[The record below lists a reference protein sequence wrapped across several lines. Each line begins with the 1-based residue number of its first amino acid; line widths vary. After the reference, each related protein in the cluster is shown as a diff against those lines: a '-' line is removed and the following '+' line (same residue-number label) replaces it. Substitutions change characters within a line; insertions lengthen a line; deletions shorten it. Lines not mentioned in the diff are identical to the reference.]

1 MRIGILG
8 GTGPQGRGLTRRF
21 AAAGH
26 TIVLGSRSPERARAT
41 AADYATV
48 GGTVQGGT
56 NADAAAAELV
66 VVTVPYEGH
75 AALLT
80 GLRGTLAGKVV
91 VDCVNPLGFDQHGPY
106 ALSVVAGSA
115 AQEAQQLLPGSTV
128 VAAFHHVSAALLD
141 DPEVTH
147 LEGDVLVLGED
158 REAVQIVCALAE
170 AIPGA
175 RGVYAG
181 RLRLA
186 GQVEAFTANLIAIN
200 RRYKAH
206 AGVKVTDLP

>member
-1 MRIGILG
+1 MKVGILG

-26 TIVLGSRSPERARAT
+26 AVVLGSRSAERAQEV
-41 AADYATV
+41 AAGYADV
-48 GGTVQGGT
+48 GEVSGGT
-56 NADAAAAELV
+56 NAEAAAADLV

-75 AALLT
+75 ADLLAE
-80 GLRGTLAGKVV
+80 LREQLAGKIV
-91 VDCVNPLGFDQHGPY
+91 VDCVNPLGFDQQGPY
-106 ALSVVAGSA
+106 ALPVAAGSA
-115 AQEAQQLLPGSTV
+115 AQEAQQLLPDSTV
-128 VAAFHHVSAALLD
+128 VAAFHHVSAVHLD
-141 DPEVTH
+141 DPAVER

-158 REAVQIVCALAE
+158 RDAVQVVCDLAA

-206 AGVKVTDLP
+206 AGLQITDLP